1 MGIMGTYPGVPKGP
15 KWENQSVKRESG
27 SFFILEAPKDG
38 DLGYPG
44 VPTGPKWENQSV
56 KRGSG
61 SFFILGA

>member
-1 MGIMGTYPGVPKGP
+1 MP
-15 KWENQSVKRESG
+15 R
-27 SFFILEAPKDG
+27 EAPKDG

-61 SFFILGA
+61 NFFVSWVPLEAPKDGDQRYPGVP